1 MSCVPWKQARP
12 LTFSVYRH
20 DHKVDIIFSQARM
33 PWYLRTRRTA
43 TRQLSHL
50 CQQIAERLHDRRI
63 GDLLEGA
70 RGLGAGDVGPRHVA
84 AEEHRVPYLSLY
96 LAPVSAHQ

>member
-1 MSCVPWKQARP
+1 MSCLPWKQARP

-63 GDLLEGA
+63 GDLLEVFSS
-70 RGLGAGDVGPRHVA
+70 RRRHTGSSNVTGVQTCA
-84 AEEHRVPYLSLY
+84 LP
-96 LAPVSAHQ
+96 